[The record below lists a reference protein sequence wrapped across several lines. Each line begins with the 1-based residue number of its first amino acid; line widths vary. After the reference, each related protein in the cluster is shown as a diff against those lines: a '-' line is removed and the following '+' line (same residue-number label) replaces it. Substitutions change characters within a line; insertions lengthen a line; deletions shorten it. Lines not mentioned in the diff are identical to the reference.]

1 MQSTTPKANK
11 VRLSRVLKKQWV
23 MMLML
28 LPATIYVLVFNY
40 WPMTGIVMAFQ
51 SYTFRGGIYGS
62 PWCGLSNFR
71 YLTISGKLWS
81 LTANTL
87 LYNLA
92 FLLVGIVL
100 EVAFAIMLNELVGK
114 RVKKVFQSLMFLP
127 YFISWVVVGAI
138 IFSLFNYEKGV
149 VNHVLTLFGVNAVD
163 IYNKPSYW
171 PALLVAIRA
180 WKLTGYGTVVYLA
193 AVTGLDPNMFE
204 AASIDGANVWQRI
217 RHITLPSL
225 MPTMMIMFLLGIG
238 NVFRGDF
245 GLFYQTVGTNS
256 NLLSTTD
263 IIDTYVFRSLTSNS
277 DMGMTAAAGLYQ
289 SVLCFI
295 TITLV
300 NSIVKRVEP
309 DYALY

>member
-1 MQSTTPKANK
+1 
-11 VRLSRVLKKQWV
+11 
-23 MMLML
+23 MLML
-28 LPATIYVLVFNY
+28 LPATVYVLVFNY

-62 PWCGLSNFR
+62 PWCGLSSFR

-100 EVAFAIMLNELVGK
+100 EVAFAITLNELVGK
-114 RVKKVFQSLMFLP
+114 RVKKIFQSLMFLP

-149 VNHVLTLFGVNAVD
+149 VNHVLALFGIDAVD
-163 IYNKPSYW
+163 IYNNPDYW
-171 PALLVAIRA
+171 PVLLVAIRA
-180 WKLTGYGTVVYLA
+180 WKLTGYGTVIYLA
-193 AVTGLDPNMFE
+193 AVTGLDPSMFE

-217 RHITLPSL
+217 RHITLPAL
-225 MPTMMIMFLLGIG
+225 LPTMMIMFLLGIG

-256 NLLSTTD
+256 NLLPKTD

-300 NSIVKRVEP
+300 NSVVKRVEH